1 MGTGG
6 VKTWVKQAA
15 EIADRLNRA
24 IRIMDFEVGDG
35 KDVPQLQ
42 QIADGKFEFKCFG
55 KTWMIIINLKDKE
68 V

>member
-6 VKTWVKQAA
+6 VKAWVKQAA
-15 EIADRLNRA
+15 EVADRLNRA

-42 QIADGKFEFKCFG
+42 QTAAGKFEFKCFG
-55 KTWMIIINLKDKE
+55 KTWIVTINPKDKE